1 MLMPLGGTTQP
12 SLPTTEQH
20 DLREKFRSIIE
31 VTRTVTTINHGHATV
46 RKSSGRNK
54 TDEDN
59 LSSSRPLNEILL
71 SATANILLRHP
82 AEVLA
87 VTASGDRLFAVQGQ
101 MGETTVGEQSPATQE
116 QFVSASTATLIS
128 DGLGDSTSRITSIA
142 AIINPKKEHNHE
154 FPDDTHSMVLD
165 KGQSHYKLIE
175 DDDQAWASF
184 LGIP

>member
-1 MLMPLGGTTQP
+1 MLMPLGCTTQP
-12 SLPTTEQH
+12 SLPTTEH
-20 DLREKFRSIIE
+20 HNLRTKFRSIIE

-59 LSSSRPLNEILL
+59 LSSSRSLDEIML

-87 VTASGDRLFAVQGQ
+87 VTASGDSLFAVHGQ
-101 MGETTVGEQSPATQE
+101 MGETTAGEQSPATQE
-116 QFVSASTATLIS
+116 QFVSASAAALIS
-128 DGLGDSTSRITSIA
+128 DGFGNLTSWIASIA
-142 AIINPKKEHNHE
+142 AVNPKEHNHE
-154 FPDDTHSMVLD
+154 FHSMVLD
-165 KGQSHYKLIE
+165 KGQSHYKLIQ